1 MFPGANHRRFLAVF
15 TRSGKSLTISSFF
28 FFSFFLF
35 FHPFFLFSFY
45 FTLFR
50 GRFSSTKK
58 VVKLVWEKRPKSN
71 DAGGVKPRFR
81 HKSFLKLFFSL
92 SSVIRI
98 CFSCFLFV
106 SSIFDPFFLGWCCL
120 VSSFLLGGFAVFSF
134 SFCVVLLGFFP
145 VWVVLLFSF
154 SCLLLGGAAWSL
166 PSMGGVAVFPSPV
179 RW

>member
-1 MFPGANHRRFLAVF
+1 MFPGANHRRFLGVF

-35 FHPFFLFSFY
+35 FHPFFFFLSISLY
-45 FTLFR
+45 FEVEFR
-50 GRFSSTKK
+50 QQKK

-71 DAGGVKPRFR
+71 DAGGGVKPRFR
-81 HKSFLKLFFSL
+81 HKPFLKLFFSL

-106 SSIFDPFFLGWCCL
+106 SSIFDPFFVGWCCL

-134 SFCVVLLGFFP
+134 SFCVVLPWFLP
-145 VWVVLLFSF
+145 LF
-154 SCLLLGGAAWSL
+154 G
-166 PSMGGVAVFPSPV
+166 
-179 RW
+179 